1 MNAKPTNPP
10 RNTMTD
16 ADLHRALCTE
26 SDSILPSSGFAAAV
40 MAAVVHEATGPAPIP
55 FPWKRALPGLAAVI
69 AAVVLLIAAIASVA
83 RSVAASDRVATPLW
97 TGSAPA
103 FLAQHGN
110 EAMWVAAALAIP
122 LVCLFFCRKL
132 IAAR

>member
-1 MNAKPTNPP
+1 MNAKPTNLPLS
-10 RNTMTD
+10 TMTD
-16 ADLHRALCTE
+16 ADLDRALHSE

-40 MAAVVHEATGPAPIP
+40 MAAVVHEATAPAPIP

-69 AAVVLLIAAIASVA
+69 AAVSLLIAAIASVA
-83 RSVAASDRVATPLW
+83 HSVATSDRPATPLW
-97 TGSAPA
+97 SGPAPA

-110 EAMWVAAALAIP
+110 EAMWVAAAFAIP

-132 IAAR
+132 IATR